1 MRAVYAGLQAVA
13 PQADIASDDVAERT
27 HTWQLVERAR
37 ADLEVAEDRSGLRG
51 ITPAG
56 HVGAVPVINARE
68 HELAEPLRQL
78 HRAYAQAVREGEVP
92 RARQELLESVLD
104 SFVPK
109 ALGRSGSEEE
119 LRRSRSKLSEVMRR
133 MVHVIADPSEG
144 GAPLAPDSRAGQIWC
159 ELVRLKLAPVDE
171 VNRRFTG
178 REESEAG
185 FELLIRIGRAG
196 TSLYKAREDHELVCQ
211 QE

>member
-37 ADLEVAEDRSGLRG
+37 VDREVAEDRSGLRG

-56 HVGAVPVINARE
+56 HVGAVLVINARE

-119 LRRSRSKLSEVMRR
+119 PKTLAFEALRSHAQNGSRDRGPERGRSPAGTGFESRS
-133 MVHVIADPSEG
+133 D
-144 GAPLAPDSRAGQIWC
+144 
-159 ELVRLKLAPVDE
+159 LV
-171 VNRRFTG
+171 
-178 REESEAG
+178 
-185 FELLIRIGRAG
+185 
-196 TSLYKAREDHELVCQ
+196 
-211 QE
+211 